1 MVGVFSRRAKQTMCK
16 IYGPKSGDSWLH
28 PMNRFTT
35 SWEFWRNVLILVSSG
50 CSWNKHNNRKYQNCL
65 RTKCQLTLAKAG
77 SIRQICLKLSWAC
90 NLFFVCLFCFSNRPI
105 SRIIPDRD
113 YTLTPLPYGSSYRRC
128 LSVYLNWLRAF
139 LYYVINLPP
148 CLPFFCFKHLI
159 VPNRSGLFDS

>member
-1 MVGVFSRRAKQTMCK
+1 MVSCRNIHGGFLGGQNRRRV
-16 IYGPKSGDSWLH
+16 
-28 PMNRFTT
+28 RFMALNLAILDFTHWTDLPRCENFDGT
-35 SWEFWRNVLILVSSG
+35 SVLIPVESSG
-50 CSWNKHNNRKYQNCL
+50 CSWNKHNNRKYQNCP

-90 NLFFVCLFCFSNRPI
+90 YLFCFSNRPV

-113 YTLTPLPYGSSYRRC
+113 YTLTPLPYIRC

-139 LYYVINLPP
+139 LYHLINLPP